1 MKKTIIILFV
11 LSITSF
17 AFAND
22 NLLKQLEKDI
32 ENYRLERFSKIEAAF
47 ILSGAE
53 TRDSLR
59 YYTNWYYDLVRTV
72 KGFDLDMFDR
82 PGSAGKVFSY
92 LHTKWLID
100 YEEKATTL
108 LDVVKHQRFNCV
120 AGTILFNLICEELGW
135 PTEAFETP
143 SHTYTVFSNF
153 TERIRV
159 ENTTAHGFDIM
170 KNLRAYSRY
179 LLQFYPREKQ
189 LQIGLDQIYAYENS
203 NGRPIDNT
211 ELLGL
216 LAYNRAYFARQA
228 GDYGKAY
235 DFVLLAQK
243 FNRDSRSNINFEKNL
258 YYTWGK
264 KLIDQRRYRES
275 FTVFA
280 DAAYRYWEN
289 DHFANN
295 CRVAYY
301 KAQKKHWQQKDWPA
315 FQQLVEE
322 ITQLDVLTDK
332 DWQNMQH
339 HRGVWTDYA
348 RQHFSQQEF
357 DNMQN
362 FWQDIL
368 D

>member
-1 MKKTIIILFV
+1 MKKFITFLI
-11 LSITSF
+11 LSITSSSF
-17 AFAND
+17 SSG
-22 NLLKQLEKDI
+22 NLLDQLEKDI

-59 YYTNWYYDLVRTV
+59 FYTDWYYDLVRTV

-92 LHTKWLID
+92 LHTKWLVK

-108 LDVVKHQRFNCV
+108 VDVVKYQRFNCV

-135 PTEAFETP
+135 TTEAFETP

-153 TERIRV
+153 TEQIRV
-159 ENTTAHGFDIM
+159 ENTIAHGFDIM

-179 LLQFYPREKQ
+179 LLQFYPRERQ

-216 LAYNRAYFARQA
+216 LAYNRAYFARQE
-228 GDYGKAY
+228 GDYKKAY
-235 DFVLLAQK
+235 EFVLLAQK

-258 YYTWGK
+258 YNTWGK
-264 KLIDQRRYRES
+264 KLFDQQRYRES
-275 FTVFA
+275 FSVFA
-280 DAAYRYWEN
+280 DAAYRYWDDN
-289 DHFANN
+289 HFANN
-295 CRVAYY
+295 CRFAYY
-301 KAQKKHWQQKDWPA
+301 KAQEEHWQQKDWSS
-315 FQQLVEE
+315 FRQLVEE
-322 ITQLDVLTDK
+322 ISELDVLNDK

-339 HRGVWTDYA
+339 HQKAWTAYA
-348 RQHFSQQEF
+348 REHFSQQQF
-357 DNMQN
+357 NNMQQ
-362 FWQDIL
+362 FWQDIF
-368 D
+368 